1 MIETRP
7 LVWFVITKLLL
18 TEIEAN
24 VFRFE
29 YDVLLGT
36 VTICT
41 EFPLIGII
49 VFVFETGKLKIV
61 VTASTLPDP

>member
-18 TEIEAN
+18 TEIEAS
-24 VFRFE
+24 VFKFE

-49 VFVFETGKLKIV
+49 VFVLKRGN
-61 VTASTLPDP
+61 